1 VTLVIDA
8 GVALKWFV
16 DEDGSAQAAA
26 LLAGP
31 DLLIAPDLILA
42 EVGNA
47 AWKAVRNGTML
58 PEQLDHAAAR
68 LPAAFDELT
77 PLAALSRRAGA
88 IALALDHPVYDCCY
102 LALAEARA
110 ATLVTADRRLLRRL
124 AGTQWEELTVD
135 LRSAPAHLQS
145 APAPSSRAP

>member
-1 VTLVIDA
+1 MTLVIDA
-8 GVALKWFV
+8 SVALKWFV
-16 DEDGSAQAAA
+16 NEDGSVQAAA

-47 AWKAVRNGTML
+47 AWKADRNGTMH
-58 PEQLDHAAAR
+58 PEQFDHAAAR

-88 IALALDHPVYDCCY
+88 IALVLDHPVYDCCY
-102 LALAEARA
+102 LALAEARG
-110 ATLVTADRRLLRRL
+110 ATLVTADRRLLSRV
-124 AGTQWEELTVD
+124 AGTEWEGLVVD
-135 LRSAPAHLQS
+135 LQS
-145 APAPSSRAP
+145 VAVPAPRTP